1 MYSILCE
8 QRDKYFKLLI
18 LENISILQ
26 INILSV
32 QDPLSTLNNTARIL
46 EDNFFKK
53 FYSEVV
59 VISKMFQDNDVLT
72 PTTDPWGLMAILHKP
87 KRYDFRS
94 LDIIKPMSFTFPVQS
109 KSIDDIIS
117 LQSEALL
124 TAKTVLKILEHAL
137 LFECSHL
144 QGDKILGILERQ
156 DKLIAVKKREL
167 LTTKQLQ
174 EEFPLLRK
182 RKSKSRNSTD
192 IEIESLSA
200 ETTVEQFKKTSAE
213 HELIFCCMCKI
224 SKDVCKG
231 RDFVQLNLPNLTSD
245 LLNQERLISN
255 AVTEHDI
262 ANEKKKSYIYLFEC
276 YFLSNASQPSILVNL
291 RPLPEKIHANYGY
304 KAQCIKLGI
313 FLKDYLPKIMKKLEL

>member
-1 MYSILCE
+1 MYSILCK

-18 LENISILQ
+18 VENISILQ

-32 QDPLSTLNNTARIL
+32 QDPLSTFNNTARLL
-46 EDNFFKK
+46 EDQFFKK

-72 PTTDPWGLMAILHKP
+72 PSTDPWGLMAILHKP

-94 LDIIKPMSFTFPVQS
+94 LDIINPMSFIIPVKS
-109 KSIDDIIS
+109 KSIDDRII
-117 LQSEALL
+117 LQSEASL

-144 QGDKILGILERQ
+144 QGDKIIGILERQ
-156 DKLIAVKKREL
+156 DKLIANKKREL

-174 EEFPLLRK
+174 EEFPLMRK
-182 RKSKSRNSTD
+182 RKSNSKNPTD

-200 ETTVEQFKKTSAE
+200 ESVEQFKKASAE
-213 HELIFCCMCKI
+213 HELILCCMCKI

-231 RDFVQLNLPNLTSD
+231 RDFVQLDLPSLASD

-255 AVTEHDI
+255 AVTEQDI
-262 ANEKKKSYIYLFEC
+262 SNEKKKCYFYLFEC
-276 YFLSNASQPSILVNL
+276 YFLSNAPQPSILVNL
-291 RPLPEKIHANYGY
+291 RPLPEKIHAHYGY

-313 FLKDYLPKIMKKLEL
+313 FLKDYVPKIMKKLEL